1 MFYFFRERERR
12 RERGEWWKGRGE
24 EREEGRRE
32 KDGFYICNM
41 FKDWEKVFIEVRK
54 VV

>member
-1 MFYFFRERERR
+1 VFHSPRERERR

-32 KDGFYICNM
+32 KDGFHICNM
-41 FKDWEKVFIEVRK
+41 LKDWEKALIEVRK
-54 VV
+54 AV